1 MDFKFSEICYLL
13 ETIEFIDKK
22 AVRLSLAS
30 KIQKQKCIHDWF
42 CKHRNLLLAPP
53 GDQAVVVLSC
63 LFPELRAD
71 RVYGLFKNDF
81 VRSITGA
88 LAMKGTYR
96 EKKLLQRIANKE
108 DLAAVIADAVVLA
121 EHSKPREEE
130 AVTVSEIDR
139 LFMNLASRCKFS
151 GSAIYRSPSYWVAK
165 PDGRPAQVS
174 ELLRPILVRLQ
185 SYEIKWL
192 IRMIEKDMQPVI
204 LPVEVCL
211 QALHFALPSLQ
222 FFHSDMA
229 VAVKLLFKEPYDAFL
244 PMPEPITTKLPQY
257 IDGMLSWLKP
267 TVGVPVRI
275 PSCYKARKFSE
286 VQTQCNFEV
295 SWAETKYDGERMQI
309 HLSVDPPFIK
319 IFSKSGREST
329 DDRARVHGA
338 IKKALR
344 ILEYS
349 DGNSSAAFQQS
360 AILEAELV
368 VFDEEELRIA
378 EFHRISDHVN
388 RAGVRINAASDPNRN
403 HEHLMAVFFDVLSVD
418 STSLLSQPYE
428 YRRSVL
434 ESLVSEIPG
443 VSMLAQRQC
452 VNLKDLDALK
462 HVFNSIVNQGEEG
475 IVVKHASGTYI
486 GACMG
491 QRHQRWVKVKR
502 DYIAGIGDT
511 ADFAIVGA
519 GVDISRIKE
528 RRRKSL
534 SHDNIGNILS
544 SNSIVDTGCVTT
556 FFVGC
561 LRNKEAVKRF
571 SARPMFEALF
581 AVTYGLDKQM
591 LQRINKIIRTF
602 SKAYDKN
609 TAMPEYDLH
618 IQKYMKC
625 AMTVYF
631 PNPLVF
637 EILCAGFDKPAGNSF
652 YVMRWP
658 RVVKV
663 HFDRD
668 WLEST
673 SFDELQNMAELSLQ
687 HGLKF
692 TSDYSPTSGHTINE
706 IHRKWKS
713 AKNLPML
720 DLDAILGP
728 KPNPALKPQPGP
740 RSTLLV
746 ETASVLA
753 ANAEPP
759 METLSGTV
767 TLPTTPPHTEAV
779 QDSSDLEQL
788 RRLLKK
794 STLIVSKSLNTR
806 RKVGEL
812 FQLFT
817 SQQCFQLEPVLTY
830 PDLLQ
835 AKSEITSST
844 SKSTLAVLIVE
855 GRKPRS
861 SHQDVINSR
870 SFISAHHYV
879 KARETHTDMNLSD
892 ISLHAVKGVASLL
905 VIDWR
910 ILLTI
915 SASNSFNDLSS
926 YFILHDIYC

>member
-1 MDFKFSEICYLL
+1 MDFKFSELCYLL
-13 ETIEFIDKK
+13 ETIECIDKK

-42 CKHRNLLLAPP
+42 CKHRSLLLAPP

-63 LFPELRAD
+63 LFPESRAD
-71 RVYGLFKNDF
+71 RVYGLFKNDL
-81 VRSITGA
+81 VRSVTKA
-88 LAMKGTYR
+88 LAIQGTDR

-108 DLAAVIADAVVLA
+108 ELAAAITDAVALA
-121 EHSKPREEE
+121 EHSKPRQEK

-139 LFMNLASRCKFS
+139 LLMNLASRCKFS
-151 GSAIYRSPSYWVAK
+151 GSAIYKSPSYRVVK

-192 IRMIEKDMQPVI
+192 IRIIEKDMQPVI

-211 QALHFALPSLQ
+211 QALHFALPLLQ
-222 FFHSDMA
+222 SFHSDIA

-244 PMPEPITTKLPQY
+244 PMPEPIMTKLPQY
-257 IDGMLSWLKP
+257 IDGVLSWLKP
-267 TVGVPVRI
+267 TLGVPVRI

-344 ILEYS
+344 ILDCS
-349 DGNSSAAFQQS
+349 GNSSTAFRQS
-360 AILEAELV
+360 VILEAELV

-388 RAGVRINAASDPNRN
+388 RAGVRINAASDPSRN

-462 HVFNSIVNQGEEG
+462 RVFNSIVNQGEEG
-475 IVVKHASGTYI
+475 IVVKRASGTYI

-491 QRHQRWVKVKR
+491 QRHQQWVKVKR

-519 GVDISRIKE
+519 GVDTSRIKE
-528 RRRKSL
+528 RRL
-534 SHDNIGNILS
+534 
-544 SNSIVDTGCVTT
+544 DTGCVTT

-581 AVTYGLDKQM
+581 AVTYGLDKQK
-591 LQRINKIIRTF
+591 LERINKIVRTF
-602 SKAYDKN
+602 AKAYDEN
-609 TAMPEYDLH
+609 TAVPEYDLH
-618 IQKYMKC
+618 TQKYMKC

-631 PNPLVF
+631 PNPPVF
-637 EILCAGFDKPAGNSF
+637 EILCAGFDKPAGNGF

-673 SFDELQNMAELSLQ
+673 GFDELQNMAELSLQ

-692 TSDYSPTSGHTINE
+692 KSDYSPASGHTINE

-728 KPNPALKPQPGP
+728 KPNSALKPQPSSP
-740 RSTLLV
+740 STLL

-759 METLSGTV
+759 VETLSGTE
-767 TLPTTPPHTEAV
+767 TLPTTPPHPEAV
-779 QDSSDLEQL
+779 QDNSDLEQL

-812 FQLFT
+812 FRLFT
-817 SQQCFQLEPVLTY
+817 SQQSVQLEPVLTY

-835 AKSEITSST
+835 ARSEITSCA

-861 SHQDVINSR
+861 SHQNVINSR
-870 SFISAHHYV
+870 SLIFEHYNV
-879 KARETHTDMNLSD
+879 RIRETHTDMNLSD

-926 YFILHDIYC
+926 SFILHDIYC